1 MPQARICNARS
12 FVARRILFRRGHI
25 WAHIFVG
32 VVKAG
37 GAIVNIKFIP
47 LTALIRVSLP
57 FAGDAQGTI
66 RSANEGAA
74 AGEKAAE
81 QFAHC

>member
-1 MPQARICNARS
+1 MRARASPAAFC
-12 FVARRILFRRGHI
+12 FG
-25 WAHIFVG
+25 
-32 VVKAG
+32 AG

-57 FAGDAQGTI
+57 FAGNAQGTI